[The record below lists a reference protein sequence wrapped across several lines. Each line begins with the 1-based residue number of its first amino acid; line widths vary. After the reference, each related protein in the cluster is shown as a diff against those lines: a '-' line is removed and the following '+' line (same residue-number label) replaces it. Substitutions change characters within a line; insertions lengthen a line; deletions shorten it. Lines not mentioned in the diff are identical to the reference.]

1 MQYKKFRKIL
11 VTLITVLC
19 NMLKTKIC
27 YDSNNSNNTTFWIE
41 TKIQNEQ
48 EKKNVA
54 ATC

>member
-11 VTLITVLC
+11 EILKTVLC

-41 TKIQNEQ
+41 TNIENER
-48 EKKNVA
+48 EKTVA